1 MVDLIR
7 FKRFEGWT
15 LSRAREAV
23 AASNKDG
30 SFEGIFEKGPIRIT
44 IRGTKGA

>member
-15 LSRAREAV
+15 LSRVREAV

-30 SFEGIFEKGPIRIT
+30 SFEGISEKGPIRIT